1 MDSTSSETS
10 KVLTKKE
17 RYIKIATI
25 VILNA
30 AFIIFFGFATAH
42 YINESKWN
50 VSIFLKVVNI
60 SSYFQAINA
69 VIVRVSIMKKKC
81 VI

>member
-1 MDSTSSETS
+1 MIFKFKIEAEVVISNQAMDSTSFETS

-25 VILNA
+25 VISNA

-42 YINESKWN
+42 YINESE
-50 VSIFLKVVNI
+50 
-60 SSYFQAINA
+60 
-69 VIVRVSIMKKKC
+69 
-81 VI
+81 